1 MGKFHQIFMELSAH
15 DMIMAG
21 YYSLTFLFFF
31 FVILH
36 FQLIQEGQLSVTG
49 KSKHTKYWL
58 PIQRTKYM
66 PRKSGGRLTDWL
78 DITLLVLSGP

>member
-1 MGKFHQIFMELSAH
+1 MGKFHQIFTELSAH

-21 YYSLTFLFFF
+21 CYSLTFLFFL
-31 FVILH
+31 VILH
-36 FQLIQEGQLSVTG
+36 FLLIQEGQLSVTG
-49 KSKHTKYWL
+49 KSKRTKYWL

-78 DITLLVLSGP
+78 DITLLVLTGP